1 MAESTVKGIPS
12 NRPKDGPCAV
22 QGCKQYGDVLAV
34 NPEADSICTLDL
46 NNLLL
51 AIRIN
56 LL

>member
-1 MAESTVKGIPS
+1 M
-12 NRPKDGPCAV
+12 